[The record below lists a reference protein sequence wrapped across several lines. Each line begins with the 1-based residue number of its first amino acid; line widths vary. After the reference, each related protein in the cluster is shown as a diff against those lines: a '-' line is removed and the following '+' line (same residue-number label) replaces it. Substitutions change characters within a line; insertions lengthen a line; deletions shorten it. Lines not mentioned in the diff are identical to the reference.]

1 MRLSGIT
8 CLILVQLFVSAV
20 SAETPRPDM
29 VIFLSDD
36 HTWRDSSVYGSPDI
50 KTPNMERLASQ
61 GMTFNNAFVASP
73 SCAPS
78 RAALLTGL
86 YPAHNGAEP
95 NHSRPRVEIKK
106 LPAYLQELGYE
117 VVSFGKVGHYKQ
129 TPEYGFDIARHFRY
143 HEDIAI
149 PKAIEWLQQRDSDRP
164 LCLFVGTNWPHVPWP
179 EEIGDIDPAA
189 LQVPPHH
196 VDTPVTR
203 EWRAKYM
210 AAIQTM
216 DRELGQVYDVARQKL
231 GDDVFFLHTS
241 DHGAQ
246 WPFGKW
252 NLYDEGIRTPLIV
265 SWPGKIK
272 PGVRTDAMASWIDI
286 LPTLIDVARG
296 TPPNSIDGR
305 SLLPVLKGETTKHRE
320 VIFTTHSGDGDN
332 NVYPMRAARTLDGWK
347 YIRNLHPEFRFTSH
361 VTNARAK
368 NGYWDSW
375 LQKAITDP
383 QARQKVRRYLE
394 RPDEELYQVNTDP
407 YEQQNRVNEP
417 EQAER
422 LRMLRQQVDDWLAE
436 TGDQKNVYGRPQR
449 IAAEKKPNVI
459 MVFIDDMGWSDLSCF
474 QGTAVKT
481 ENIDR
486 LADEGIRF
494 TNFYVNSPICSPSRV
509 ALTTGQYPQRW
520 RINSYLA
527 QRKKNRERGLAQ
539 WLDPKAPVLA
549 RELKHAGYATGHFG
563 KWHMGG
569 QRDVGEAPLIT
580 RYGFDRSLTNFEGL
594 GPRVLPLKDAY
605 DGKPPQKHDLGSA
618 NLGHG
623 PIRWEDRSVVTA
635 AFVKD
640 ALNFIDQAEATG
652 QPFYLNLWPDDVHSP
667 FFPPEVMRDA
677 TDGSKRALYY
687 AVLKAMDQQ
696 LGALFDRIRNDEQLK
711 NNTLILIASDNGPE
725 TGAGLANPLR
735 GAKTWLYEGGVRSP
749 LIVWGPSLINPKAA
763 GTTNNTS
770 VLSALDLNR
779 SLYSL
784 TGTELPQGVQLD
796 GEDLADTLLGK
807 AKQSRQAPLFWRR
820 PPDRP
825 GTREEPNPDL
835 AARAGKW
842 KFYMNYDQTG
852 IQLYDLEQD
861 VSETRNQSAQHPDL
875 VKHLQQ
881 AVNDWNSGLPADAGD
896 PNWRPKKKP
905 AKTGKAKAAN

>member
-50 KTPNMERLASQ
+50 KTPNMDRLAAQ

-86 YPAHNGAEP
+86 YPANNGAEP

-143 HEDIAI
+143 HEDVAI
-149 PKAIEWLQQRDSDRP
+149 HKAIEWLQQRDSNRP

-265 SWPGKIK
+265 SWPGQIK

-286 LPTLIDVARG
+286 LPTLIDVAGG
-296 TPPNSIDGR
+296 TPPDSIDGR
-305 SLLPVLKGETTKHRE
+305 SLLPVLKGETTTHRE

-375 LQKAITDP
+375 VQKAITDP

-422 LRMLRQQVDDWLAE
+422 LRILRQQVDDWLAE

-623 PIRWEDRSVVTA
+623 SIRWEDRSVVTA

-711 NNTLILIASDNGPE
+711 KNTLILIASDNGPE

-749 LIVWGPSLINPKAA
+749 LIVWGPSLINPKVA

-807 AKQSRQAPLFWRR
+807 EKQSRQAPLFWRR